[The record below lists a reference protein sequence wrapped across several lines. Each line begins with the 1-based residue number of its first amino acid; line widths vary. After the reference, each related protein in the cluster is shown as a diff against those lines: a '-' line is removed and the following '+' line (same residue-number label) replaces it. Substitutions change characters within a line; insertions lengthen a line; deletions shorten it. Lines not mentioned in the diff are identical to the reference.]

1 MADYNTYTLPE
12 STEKQKVIAGNARI
26 DKPSMSKRVINLLF
40 SDKIDSVANYLAY
53 YILGPSL
60 KDLVFKMGTG
70 ALQMALFGG
79 QGNSQYPPM
88 GWSNNGWNN
97 GYNSA
102 RRDPYMYNQVSNPGY
117 AQPQPGFMAQRLTLN
132 DISFDTKDDAWTVL
146 DRMNREIGRY
156 GKVRA
161 ADFYTFAGIT
171 GQESN
176 WTLQGNGWY
185 DLNQA
190 HPMMR
195 TDGRWIIDFP
205 PAVNLR

>member
-1 MADYNTYTLPE
+1 MADNTVYSVQEPE
-12 STEKQKVIAGNARI
+12 EKKKVITGSARQ
-26 DKPSMSKRVINLLF
+26 DKPKLGQKMVNFLF
-40 SDKIDSVANYLAY
+40 SDKIDSVGNYLAY

-60 KDLVFKMGTG
+60 KELIFKMGTG
-70 ALQMALFGG
+70 ALQMVLFGG
-79 QGNSQYPPM
+79 QGGVQMPQT
-88 GWSNNGWNN
+88 GWNN

-102 RRDPYMYNQVSNPGY
+102 RRDPYMYNQMSNMGY
-117 AQPQPGFMAQRLTLN
+117 AQPQPALVGHRLTLN
-132 DISFDTKDDAWTVL
+132 DISFDTKDDAYLVL
-146 DRMNREIGRY
+146 DRMNREISRY
-156 GKVRA
+156 GKVRV

-171 GQESN
+171 GQEGN

-205 PAVNLR
+205 PVQSLR